1 MSGTVIAQPEVFY
14 TPVLLLGAN
23 EGRNCRFSGFGHAL
37 GLDQKQLAFAE
48 PQKRLPAFGIGA
60 SAKHILTT
68 SCSVKMV
75 RASHWI
81 LNC

>member
-1 MSGTVIAQPEVFY
+1 MSSTVIAQPEVFY
-14 TPVLLLGAN
+14 TPSRLLGAN
-23 EGRNCRFSGFGHAL
+23 EGRNGRLSGFGLAF
-37 GLDQKQLAFAE
+37 GLDQKQLAIAE
-48 PQKRLPAFGIGA
+48 PQKRFPAFGIGA

-68 SCSVKMV
+68 SCSVKMI